1 MNFIESIVIDCK
13 DNDFILK
20 SYAFLELSLY
30 LCVQNKEN
38 YNMMIKKRL
47 YLLLLGFTLLGMKAQ
62 AQHVSFGPLHS
73 PDSPREDWLL
83 PGDTVYQDGKTVV
96 YGGKPMK
103 HTYTPLRHIAS
114 GSLNDEI
121 DGMGNGLGDGLNNAL
136 KNPKDSNYYN
146 NPISNLANSGA
157 FGDENGYG
165 WNGYGYGW
173 GLHKGLNLSIDL
185 SVFAT
190 FGKNAPHWGGF
201 TQTINATYLT
211 PLTKD
216 NKLWMALGTYI
227 NNINYGSDNFHDGG
241 VYGML
246 GYKFNEHWEAY
257 VYGQVSVA
265 NNYNSIYNRYAG
277 YGYGPYGYRGYGY
290 GPFGYGMYPGAW
302 GMGVMPGGYGMGAA
316 GANVLGAGVRYTN
329 KNFSIGVSVEGNWYN
344 TPKTPTYYKQY
355 DYPVK

>member
-1 MNFIESIVIDCK
+1 
-13 DNDFILK
+13 
-20 SYAFLELSLY
+20 
-30 LCVQNKEN
+30 
-38 YNMMIKKRL
+38 MMIKKRL
-47 YLLLLGFTLLGMKAQ
+47 YLLLLGFALLGMKAQ

-103 HTYTPLRHIAS
+103 HTYTPLRHIAGNS
-114 GSLNDEI
+114 ANDEI
-121 DGMGNGLGDGLNNAL
+121 DGM
-136 KNPKDSNYYN
+136 SN
-146 NPISNLANSGA
+146 
-157 FGDENGYG
+157 
-165 WNGYGYGW
+165 GW
-173 GLHKGLNLSIDL
+173 GIHKGLNLSIDL

-246 GYKFNEHWEAY
+246 GYKFDEHWEAF

-265 NNYNSIYNRYAG
+265 NNYNSIYNRYA
-277 YGYGPYGYRGYGY
+277 GYGPYGYRGYGY

>member
-47 YLLLLGFTLLGMKAQ
+47 YLLLLDFTLLGMKAQ

-121 DGMGNGLGDGLNNAL
+121 DGM
-136 KNPKDSNYYN
+136 SN
-146 NPISNLANSGA
+146 
-157 FGDENGYG
+157 
-165 WNGYGYGW
+165 GW

-246 GYKFNEHWEAY
+246 GYKFNEHWEAF

-290 GPFGYGMYPGAW
+290 GPFGYGMYAGAW

>member
-1 MNFIESIVIDCK
+1 MRLHKRFD
-13 DNDFILK
+13 
-20 SYAFLELSLY
+20 
-30 LCVQNKEN
+30 
-38 YNMMIKKRL
+38 MMTTKRL
-47 YLLLLGFTLLGMKAQ
+47 YLLLLGFALIGMKAQ

-73 PDSPREDWLL
+73 QDSPREDWLL

-96 YGGKPMK
+96 YGGKPVK
-103 HTYTPLRHIAS
+103 NTYTPIRHI
-114 GSLNDEI
+114 
-121 DGMGNGLGDGLNNAL
+121 
-136 KNPKDSNYYN
+136 DSN
-146 NPISNLANSGA
+146 S
-157 FGDENGYG
+157 DELYKMGS
-165 WNGYGYGW
+165 YGW
-173 GLHKGLNLSIDL
+173 GLHKGLNLSVDL

-190 FGKNAPHWGGF
+190 FGKHAPHWGGF

-216 NKLWMALGTYI
+216 NKLWMALGTYL
-227 NNINYGSDNFHDGG
+227 NNINYGGDNFRDGG
-241 VYGML
+241 VYGIL
-246 GYKFNEHWEAY
+246 GYQFNEHWEAY

-277 YGYGPYGYRGYGY
+277 YGPYGYGR
-290 GPFGYGMYPGAW
+290 YGMYPGAW

-355 DYPVK
+355 DYPVSEPIK

>member
-1 MNFIESIVIDCK
+1 MRLHKRFD
-13 DNDFILK
+13 
-20 SYAFLELSLY
+20 
-30 LCVQNKEN
+30 
-38 YNMMIKKRL
+38 MMTTKRL
-47 YLLLLGFTLLGMKAQ
+47 YLLLLGFALIGMKAQ

-73 PDSPREDWLL
+73 QDSPREDWLL

-96 YGGKPMK
+96 YGGKPVK
-103 HTYTPLRHIAS
+103 NTYTPIRHTDS
-114 GSLNDEI
+114 NNDELYK
-121 DGMGNGLGDGLNNAL
+121 MG
-136 KNPKDSNYYN
+136 S
-146 NPISNLANSGA
+146 
-157 FGDENGYG
+157 
-165 WNGYGYGW
+165 YGW
-173 GLHKGLNLSIDL
+173 GLHKGLNLSVDL

-190 FGKNAPHWGGF
+190 FGKHAPHWGGF

-216 NKLWMALGTYI
+216 NKLWMALGTYL
-227 NNINYGSDNFHDGG
+227 NNINYGGDNFRDGG
-241 VYGML
+241 VYGIL
-246 GYKFNEHWEAY
+246 GYQFDEHWEAY

-277 YGYGPYGYRGYGY
+277 YGPYGYGR
-290 GPFGYGMYPGAW
+290 YGMYPGAW

-355 DYPVK
+355 DYPVSEPLK

>member
-1 MNFIESIVIDCK
+1 MRLHK
-13 DNDFILK
+13 L
-20 SYAFLELSLY
+20 
-30 LCVQNKEN
+30 
-38 YNMMIKKRL
+38 NMMTTKRL
-47 YLLLLGFTLLGMKAQ
+47 YLLLLGFALIGMKAQ

-73 PDSPREDWLL
+73 QDSPREDWLL

-96 YGGKPMK
+96 YGGKPVK
-103 HTYTPLRHIAS
+103 NTYTPIRHIDS
-114 GSLNDEI
+114 NNDELYK
-121 DGMGNGLGDGLNNAL
+121 MG
-136 KNPKDSNYYN
+136 S
-146 NPISNLANSGA
+146 
-157 FGDENGYG
+157 
-165 WNGYGYGW
+165 YGW
-173 GLHKGLNLSIDL
+173 GLHKGLNLSVDL

-190 FGKNAPHWGGF
+190 FGKHAPHWGGF

-216 NKLWMALGTYI
+216 NKLWMALGTYL
-227 NNINYGSDNFHDGG
+227 NNINYGGDNFRDGG
-241 VYGML
+241 VYGIL
-246 GYKFNEHWEAY
+246 GYQFDEHWEAY

-277 YGYGPYGYRGYGY
+277 YGPYGYGR
-290 GPFGYGMYPGAW
+290 YGMYPGAW

-355 DYPVK
+355 DYPVSEPLK

>member
-1 MNFIESIVIDCK
+1 
-13 DNDFILK
+13 
-20 SYAFLELSLY
+20 
-30 LCVQNKEN
+30 
-38 YNMMIKKRL
+38 MMIKKRL
-47 YLLLLGFTLLGMKAQ
+47 YLLLLGFALFGMKAQ

-103 HTYTPLRHIAS
+103 HTYTPLRHIAGNS
-114 GSLNDEI
+114 ANDEI
-121 DGMGNGLGDGLNNAL
+121 DGM
-136 KNPKDSNYYN
+136 SN
-146 NPISNLANSGA
+146 
-157 FGDENGYG
+157 
-165 WNGYGYGW
+165 GW

-190 FGKNAPHWGGF
+190 FGKHAPHWGGF

-246 GYKFNEHWEAY
+246 GYKFNEHWEAF

-265 NNYNSIYNRYAG
+265 NNYNSIYNRYA
-277 YGYGPYGYRGYGY
+277 GYGPYGYRGYGY

>member
-1 MNFIESIVIDCK
+1 M
-13 DNDFILK
+13 
-20 SYAFLELSLY
+20 
-30 LCVQNKEN
+30 
-38 YNMMIKKRL
+38 
-47 YLLLLGFTLLGMKAQ
+47 GFALFGMKAQ

-103 HTYTPLRHIAS
+103 HTYTPLRHIADNS
-114 GSLNDEI
+114 ANDEI
-121 DGMGNGLGDGLNNAL
+121 DGM
-136 KNPKDSNYYN
+136 SN
-146 NPISNLANSGA
+146 
-157 FGDENGYG
+157 
-165 WNGYGYGW
+165 GW

-246 GYKFNEHWEAY
+246 GYKFNEHWEAF

-277 YGYGPYGYRGYGY
+277 YGPYGYRGYGSYGY

>member
-1 MNFIESIVIDCK
+1 MRLHK
-13 DNDFILK
+13 RL
-20 SYAFLELSLY
+20 
-30 LCVQNKEN
+30 
-38 YNMMIKKRL
+38 NMMTTKRL
-47 YLLLLGFTLLGMKAQ
+47 YLLLLGFALIGMKAQ

-73 PDSPREDWLL
+73 QDSPREDWLL

-96 YGGKPMK
+96 YGGKPVK
-103 HTYTPLRHIAS
+103 NTYTPIRHI
-114 GSLNDEI
+114 
-121 DGMGNGLGDGLNNAL
+121 
-136 KNPKDSNYYN
+136 DSN
-146 NPISNLANSGA
+146 S
-157 FGDENGYG
+157 DEPYKMNR
-165 WNGYGYGW
+165 YGW
-173 GLHKGLNLSIDL
+173 GLHKGLNLSVDL

-190 FGKNAPHWGGF
+190 FGKHAPHWGGF

-216 NKLWMALGTYI
+216 NKLWMALGTYL
-227 NNINYGSDNFHDGG
+227 NNINYGGDNFRDGG
-241 VYGML
+241 VYGIL
-246 GYKFNEHWEAY
+246 GYQFDEHWEAY

-277 YGYGPYGYRGYGY
+277 YGPYGYGR
-290 GPFGYGMYPGAW
+290 YGMYPGIW

-355 DYPVK
+355 DYPVSEPLK

>member
-1 MNFIESIVIDCK
+1 MRLHKRFD
-13 DNDFILK
+13 
-20 SYAFLELSLY
+20 
-30 LCVQNKEN
+30 
-38 YNMMIKKRL
+38 MMTTKRL
-47 YLLLLGFTLLGMKAQ
+47 YLLLLGFALIGMKAQ

-73 PDSPREDWLL
+73 QDSPREDWLL

-96 YGGKPMK
+96 YGGKPVK
-103 HTYTPLRHIAS
+103 NTYTPIRHI
-114 GSLNDEI
+114 
-121 DGMGNGLGDGLNNAL
+121 
-136 KNPKDSNYYN
+136 DSN
-146 NPISNLANSGA
+146 S
-157 FGDENGYG
+157 DELYKMGS
-165 WNGYGYGW
+165 YGW
-173 GLHKGLNLSIDL
+173 GLHKGLNLSVDL

-190 FGKNAPHWGGF
+190 FGKHAPHWGGF

-216 NKLWMALGTYI
+216 NKLWMALGTYL
-227 NNINYGSDNFHDGG
+227 NNINYGGDNFRDGG
-241 VYGML
+241 VYGIL
-246 GYKFNEHWEAY
+246 GYQFDEHWEAY

-277 YGYGPYGYRGYGY
+277 YGPYGYGR
-290 GPFGYGMYPGAW
+290 YGMYPGIW

-355 DYPVK
+355 DYPVSEPLK

>member
-1 MNFIESIVIDCK
+1 
-13 DNDFILK
+13 
-20 SYAFLELSLY
+20 
-30 LCVQNKEN
+30 
-38 YNMMIKKRL
+38 MIKKRL

-103 HTYTPLRHIAS
+103 HSYTPLRHIAGNS
-114 GSLNDEI
+114 ANDEI
-121 DGMGNGLGDGLNNAL
+121 DGMDN
-136 KNPKDSNYYN
+136 
-146 NPISNLANSGA
+146 
-157 FGDENGYG
+157 
-165 WNGYGYGW
+165 GW

-246 GYKFNEHWEAY
+246 GYKFNEHWEAF

-277 YGYGPYGYRGYGY
+277 YGYGPFGYRGYGY

-302 GMGVMPGGYGMGAA
+302 SMGVMPGGYGMGAA

>member
-1 MNFIESIVIDCK
+1 MRLHKRHD
-13 DNDFILK
+13 
-20 SYAFLELSLY
+20 
-30 LCVQNKEN
+30 
-38 YNMMIKKRL
+38 MMTTKRL
-47 YLLLLGFTLLGMKAQ
+47 YLLLLGFALIGMKAQ

-73 PDSPREDWLL
+73 QDSPREDWLL

-96 YGGKPMK
+96 YGGKPVK
-103 HTYTPLRHIAS
+103 NTYTPIRHIDS
-114 GSLNDEI
+114 NNDELYK
-121 DGMGNGLGDGLNNAL
+121 MG
-136 KNPKDSNYYN
+136 S
-146 NPISNLANSGA
+146 
-157 FGDENGYG
+157 
-165 WNGYGYGW
+165 YGW
-173 GLHKGLNLSIDL
+173 GLHKGLNLSVDL

-190 FGKNAPHWGGF
+190 FGKHAPHWGGF

-216 NKLWMALGTYI
+216 NKLWMALGTYL
-227 NNINYGSDNFHDGG
+227 NNINYGGDNYRDGG
-241 VYGML
+241 VYGIL
-246 GYKFNEHWEAY
+246 GYQFDEHWEAY

-277 YGYGPYGYRGYGY
+277 YGPYGYGR
-290 GPFGYGMYPGAW
+290 YGMYPGIW

-355 DYPVK
+355 DYPVSEPLK